1 MKLLREYIRGLL
13 IETAI
18 GQCYPHAVKMA
29 KGSSQEEFSDLTR
42 FKVVHGRV
50 TDKYS
55 GESVLHAWVE
65 KGGMVFD
72 WQTHSTKP
80 DGIPKDI
87 YYDMYSPEIHNEYTA
102 EETMIN
108 CLKSGQAGPWV
119 LRETRL
125 KQISKPKFTDLRQHL
140 AGSSFLDAD
149 PAGDLDEDT
158 WSSEAAVVLRDDLN
172 DYFDSKFEPGY
183 LTAVVKVDM
192 GWTDPK
198 AGKDSILKNATYYFK
213 GGLHFV
219 EIMLADIDD
228 GTVIRDMGRPEQKVY
243 EVILHEL
250 LHMQQFLRFSKGEP
264 TDKKWKLFMKEYQR
278 RGGAS
283 GMGSDYFFFDEPG
296 GASELETFS
305 LQIATELV
313 DALGQKA
320 AISTLGHQ
328 PDYDTIR
335 KNSAS
340 FRGIE
345 SAGNLTSRPEFKELI
360 KRAKQYARLPI

>member
-1 MKLLREYIRGLL
+1 MKLLREYIKLL
-13 IETAI
+13 LLRPDKPVISE
-18 GQCYPHAVKMA
+18 
-29 KGSSQEEFSDLTR
+29 TR
-42 FKVVHGRV
+42 F
-50 TDKYS
+50 
-55 GESVLHAWVE
+55 
-65 KGGMVFD
+65 
-72 WQTHSTKP
+72 
-80 DGIPKDI
+80 
-87 YYDMYSPEIHNEYTA
+87 
-102 EETMIN
+102 
-108 CLKSGQAGPWV
+108 
-119 LRETRL
+119 

-158 WSSEAAVVLRDDLN
+158 WSSEAAMVLRDDLN

-320 AISTLGHQ
+320 AIATLGHQ
-328 PDYDTIR
+328 PDYDMIR